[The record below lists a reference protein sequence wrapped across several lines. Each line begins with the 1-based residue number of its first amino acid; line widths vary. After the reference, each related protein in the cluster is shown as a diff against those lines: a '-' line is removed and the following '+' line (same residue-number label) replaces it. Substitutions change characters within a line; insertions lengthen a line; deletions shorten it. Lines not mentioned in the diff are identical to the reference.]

1 MTVKN
6 NNKNFKQKIT
16 LQNYVCMGVITNT
29 VTGETKNLFIPAQ
42 MVFKSTHVEYT
53 PSTQN

>member
-1 MTVKN
+1 MTQKN
-6 NNKNFKQKIT
+6 KRQNFKQNIP

-42 MVFKSTHVEYT
+42 SIFKSAQVVCT
-53 PSTQN
+53 PS

>member
-6 NNKNFKQKIT
+6 NNKNFKQEIP

-29 VTGETKNLFIPAQ
+29 VTGETQNLFIPAERI
-42 MVFKSTHVEYT
+42 FKSAHVVYT
-53 PSTQN
+53 PS

>member
-6 NNKNFKQKIT
+6 NNKFFKQEIP

-29 VTGETKNLFIPAQ
+29 VTGETQNVFIPAER
-42 MVFKSTHVEYT
+42 VFLNLHMLFTLRLK
-53 PSTQN
+53 

>member
-1 MTVKN
+1 MTQKN
-6 NNKNFKQKIT
+6 KRQNFKQNIP